1 MGTAVSPE
9 LRGRLEKITGQLATE
24 FAGVFSRETIARY
37 VEESA
42 ELQSRGATV
51 HRFIPI
57 FVEGLARERLQ
68 ALAQVDA
75 RIAIEVPEV
84 LFVCVHNA
92 GRSQMAASLLNYHA
106 QGRAH
111 ARSAGSVPADE
122 LTPTVVTAMS
132 ELGLDLSE
140 AFPKPLTDE
149 VVQAADVVVTMGC
162 GDACPLL
169 PGKQYLDWNVPDPMG
184 QALDRVRTIRDEIER
199 RVLNLLSKVGARA

>member
-1 MGTAVSPE
+1 MGTSVGPDLQSQVE
-9 LRGRLEKITGQLATE
+9 RVTRRLASE
-24 FAGVFSRETIARY
+24 FAGLFSRETIARY

-42 ELQSRGATV
+42 ALLSRGATV
-51 HRFIPI
+51 QRFIPI

-68 ALAQVDA
+68 ALPQVDA

-111 ARSAGSVPADE
+111 ARSAGSLPADQ
-122 LTPTVVTAMS
+122 LNLAVVTAMS
-132 ELGLDLSE
+132 ELGLDLSA

-184 QALDRVRTIRDEIER
+184 QSLDRVRAIRDEIER
-199 RVLNLLSKVGARA
+199 HVLNLLSKVGARA